1 MDWKIL
7 IATFTSI
14 FLAELGDKTQ
24 IAAIVMTSKTNKP
37 LTVFIGSM
45 IAFAVI
51 TLIGVTFGAG
61 LTKIVPIDY
70 IKYLSAIAFIA
81 IGILIL
87 NWKIVN
93 LQNRPAAV
101 YTVTSCLLLLSHYP
115 VVISIQLL

>member
-7 IATFTSI
+7 IATFSTI

-24 IAAIVMTSKTNKP
+24 IAAIIMTSKTNKP

-51 TLIGVTFGAG
+51 TIIGVAFGG
-61 LTKIVPIDY
+61 VITKVIPIY
-70 IKYLSAIAFIA
+70 LIKVLSAVAFIT

-87 NWKIVN
+87 IGK
-93 LQNRPAAV
+93 L
-101 YTVTSCLLLLSHYP
+101 
-115 VVISIQLL
+115 

>member
-1 MDWKIL
+1 MYNERKTVMDWKIL

-24 IAAIVMTSKTNKP
+24 IAAIIMTSKSSKP

-45 IAFAVI
+45 VAFAVI
-51 TLIGVTFGAG
+51 TILGVTFGVA
-61 LTKIVPIDY
+61 LTKFVPINY

-87 NWKIVN
+87 TGK
-93 LQNRPAAV
+93 L
-101 YTVTSCLLLLSHYP
+101 
-115 VVISIQLL
+115 

>member
-37 LTVFIGSM
+37 
-45 IAFAVI
+45 FAVI
-51 TLIGVTFGAG
+51 TLIGVTFGAA

-87 NWKIVN
+87 TGK
-93 LQNRPAAV
+93 L
-101 YTVTSCLLLLSHYP
+101 
-115 VVISIQLL
+115 